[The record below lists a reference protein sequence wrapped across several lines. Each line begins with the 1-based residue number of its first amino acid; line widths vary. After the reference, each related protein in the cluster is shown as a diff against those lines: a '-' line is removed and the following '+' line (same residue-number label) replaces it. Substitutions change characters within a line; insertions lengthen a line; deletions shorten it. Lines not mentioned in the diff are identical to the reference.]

1 MSLFEDIGN
10 NVVED
15 IEFVEIT
22 DEDRNIIR
30 KARFIILDTAIIY
43 NEEEDFYYTL
53 ATCINEN
60 KEIETISIESF
71 GIQENVLEFKGA
83 YIDYEEYEQNSKIN
97 YTGRIYYL

>member
-1 MSLFEDIGN
+1 MSLFENIGN

>member
-1 MSLFEDIGN
+1 MSLFEDVGN

-97 YTGRIYYL
+97 YTGRIYCL